1 MMKLKCSGKTKS
13 GKDCKNDVSVEGE
26 TFCPTHGGET
36 KASHEEK
43 QKSLRKQNN
52 QKQNQNQKQNNQKQ
66 NDQKNPKQKH
76 TPMQKQKQNPLKKK
90 TCEKICSTT
99 KKQCKLFVSLK
110 GEKFCPRHGGLTKGG
125 VVMRVP
131 RSPIPWAALH
141 SACLNFVIIEH
152 SLCKCEPR
160 ISPCKSMQIMIW
172 LQQLSSLVSLKK
184 SGKSTYPS
192 VSALRKWIEKAP
204 LDKMNFQELLLHAS
218 RTLQV
223 ANTRWLRDLLNDTRG
238 EKEKLN
244 ESDGEGGIERESDK
258 IEKNEG
264 GSDGVGGNND
274 VEGEGEDEEEG
285 IAENDEGE
293 GENDEEE
300 EELNVESK
308 DENEKGKEEVS
319 EVEMMDQGD
328 DEVVEGGD
336 EVEEEDGEQDE
347 EEYVPSSSSVKRN
360 VKKQKKRVKSEDD
373 QDLNDNSSLKK
384 TMIEEFKTQ
393 NSPAV

>member
-1 MMKLKCSGKTKS
+1 MKSKCSGKTKA

-43 QKSLRKQNN
+43 QKHQKNK
-52 QKQNQNQKQNNQKQ
+52 KQNQNQKQNQKQ

-76 TPMQKQKQNPLKKK
+76 TPMQKQKQNKKK

-125 VVMRVP
+125 VVMKSP

-141 SACLNFVIIEH
+141 SACLNFVLVEH

-204 LDKMNFQELLLHAS
+204 LNQMNFQELLLHAS
-218 RTLQV
+218 RILQV
-223 ANTRWLRDLLNDTRG
+223 ANTRWLRDLLNDKRG
-238 EKEKLN
+238 GRGSGSGEEGAV
-244 ESDGEGGIERESDK
+244 ESEIESDK
-258 IEKNEG
+258 IEKNV
-264 GSDGVGGNND
+264 DGVEESGND
-274 VEGEGEDEEEG
+274 GESEREDEEEG
-285 IAENDEGE
+285 DAENDKGENDEGE
-293 GENDEEE
+293 NEEV
-300 EELNVESK
+300 NV
-308 DENEKGKEEVS
+308 ENEKGKEEVS

-328 DEVVEGGD
+328 DEVIEDVEYG
-336 EVEEEDGEQDE
+336 EVEDEDEQEE

-393 NSPAV
+393 NSPDI

>member
-1 MMKLKCSGKTKS
+1 MKSKCSGKTKS

-43 QKSLRKQNN
+43 QKSLRKQNPKQNNQN
-52 QKQNQNQKQNNQKQ
+52 QKQNQNPKQKQN
-66 NDQKNPKQKH
+66 H
-76 TPMQKQKQNPLKKK
+76 PMQKQKHNPSKKK

-110 GEKFCPRHGGLTKGG
+110 GEKFCPRHGGLTKSG

-141 SACLNFVIIEH
+141 SACLNFVVIEH

-218 RTLQV
+218 RILQV
-223 ANTRWLRDLLNDTRG
+223 VNTRWLRDLLNDTRSGGSGSG
-238 EKEKLN
+238 E
-244 ESDGEGGIERESDK
+244 EGGIENGNN
-258 IEKNEG
+258 EKNI
-264 GSDGVGGNND
+264 DGVEGNGND
-274 VEGEGEDEEEG
+274 GESEGDAENNEGEGEEEG
-285 IAENDEGE
+285 ENDE

-300 EELNVESK
+300 VELNIESK
-308 DENEKGKEEVS
+308 GENENEKGKEEMND
-319 EVEMMDQGD
+319 VEMMDQGD
-328 DEVVEGGD
+328 DEVIENGEGG
-336 EVEEEDGEQDE
+336 EVEDGEQDE
-347 EEYVPSSSSVKRN
+347 EEYVPSVKRN

-373 QDLNDNSSLKK
+373 QDLNDRSSLKK
-384 TMIEEFKTQ
+384 TMIEENVFKTQ

>member
-1 MMKLKCSGKTKS
+1 MMKSKCSGKTKS
-13 GKDCKNDVSVEGE
+13 GKNCKNDVSVEGE

-43 QKSLRKQNN
+43 QKYLRKQNN
-52 QKQNQNQKQNNQKQ
+52 QKQNNQKQNNQKQ
-66 NDQKNPKQKH
+66 NPMQKQKH
-76 TPMQKQKQNPLKKK
+76 APMQKQKQNPSIKKK

-110 GEKFCPRHGGLTKGG
+110 GEKFCPRHGGLTKSG
-125 VVMRVP
+125 VVMKSP

-141 SACLNFVIIEH
+141 SACLNFVIVEH

-160 ISPCKSMQIMIW
+160 ISPCKSMQIIIW

-218 RTLQV
+218 RILQV
-223 ANTRWLRDLLNDTRG
+223 ANTRWLRDLLNDRRSGGSGSG
-238 EKEKLN
+238 EEG
-244 ESDGEGGIERESDK
+244 GEGEVESDK
-258 IEKNEG
+258 NDEKNVDGVEES
-264 GSDGVGGNND
+264 GSDGVGGKNG
-274 VEGEGEDEEEG
+274 VEGEEEG
-285 IAENDEGE
+285 ENDEGE
-293 GENDEEE
+293 NDDEE
-300 EELNVESK
+300 EELNG
-308 DENEKGKEEVS
+308 ENEKGKEELND
-319 EVEMMDQGD
+319 VEMMDQDD
-328 DEVVEGGD
+328 DEVIEGG
-336 EVEEEDGEQDE
+336 EVEDGEQDE

>member
-110 GEKFCPRHGGLTKGG
+110 GEKFCPRHGGLTKSG
-125 VVMRVP
+125 VVMKSP

-141 SACLNFVIIEH
+141 SACLNFVVVEH

-204 LDKMNFQELLLHAS
+204 LNQMNFQELLLHAS
-218 RTLQV
+218 RILQV
-223 ANTRWLRDLLNDTRG
+223 ANTRWLRDLLNVKVGKG
-238 EKEKLN
+238 EDGKGEV
-244 ESDGEGGIERESDK
+244 ESGDN
-258 IEKNEG
+258 EKNDGVEESG
-264 GSDGVGGNND
+264 NDGVGGKN
-274 VEGEGEDEEEG
+274 EGEGEEEVDG
-285 IAENDEGE
+285 ENDEGE
-293 GENDEEE
+293 GENEEE
-300 EELNVESK
+300 EEESNV
-308 DENEKGKEEVS
+308 ENEKGKEEVS
-319 EVEMMDQGD
+319 GVEMMDQGD
-328 DEVVEGGD
+328 DEVIQDVEGGD
-336 EVEEEDGEQDE
+336 ELEEDVE
-347 EEYVPSSSSVKRN
+347 EEYVPSSSGVKRS
-360 VKKQKKRVKSEDD
+360 VKKQKKRFNSEDD
-373 QDLNDNSSLKK
+373 DLNDSSTLKK
-384 TMIEEFKTQ
+384 TMMEENVFKTQ
-393 NSPAV
+393 NSPDN

>member
-1 MMKLKCSGKTKS
+1 MKSKCSGKTKS

-36 KASHEEK
+36 KASYEEK
-43 QKSLRKQNN
+43 QKYLRKQN
-52 QKQNQNQKQNNQKQ
+52 QKQNQKQNAKQ
-66 NDQKNPKQKH
+66 NPKQKQNQKPS
-76 TPMQKQKQNPLKKK
+76 PMQKQNPLKKI
-90 TCEKICSTT
+90 CEKICSTT

-110 GEKFCPRHGGLTKGG
+110 GEKFCPRHGGLTKSG
-125 VVMRVP
+125 VVMKSP
-131 RSPIPWAALH
+131 RSPIPWPALH
-141 SACLNFVIIEH
+141 SACLNFVLVEH

-184 SGKSTYPS
+184 SGKSSYPS

-218 RTLQV
+218 RILQV
-223 ANTRWLRDLLNDTRG
+223 QNTRWLRDLLNDKRSGGSGSG
-238 EKEKLN
+238 EVGN
-244 ESDGEGGIERESDK
+244 N
-258 IEKNEG
+258 EKNV
-264 GSDGVGGNND
+264 DGVGESGND
-274 VEGEGEDEEEG
+274 GESKGDEGEEESNGENEEEG
-285 IAENDEGE
+285 DNDEGE
-293 GENDEEE
+293 NEED
-300 EELNVESK
+300 LNVASK
-308 DENEKGKEEVS
+308 GENEKGKEEVS

-328 DEVVEGGD
+328 DEVIEGGD
-336 EVEEEDGEQDE
+336 VGVEVEDEDE

-373 QDLNDNSSLKK
+373 QDLNDNSFLKK

-393 NSPAV
+393 NSPAI